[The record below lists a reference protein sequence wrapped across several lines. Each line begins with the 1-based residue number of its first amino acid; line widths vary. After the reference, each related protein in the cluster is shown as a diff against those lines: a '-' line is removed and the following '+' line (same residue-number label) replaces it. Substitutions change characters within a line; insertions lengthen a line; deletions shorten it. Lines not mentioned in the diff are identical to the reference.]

1 MAFIIPPLSPIP
13 RQPDE
18 PQRRRKIHFGQ
29 DTVDAVNHVISR
41 GLPEREAEVAFPAVV
56 LMYDHP
62 APGWNFIRELDPRVD
77 PAKVMLKQGQLL
89 VNFFDST
96 AAQELSPLLIP
107 PS

>member
-1 MAFIIPPLSPIP
+1 MAFVIPPLPPIP
-13 RQPDE
+13 RQPDK
-18 PQRRRKIHFGQ
+18 PRRRGEIRFGQ
-29 DTVDAVNHVISR
+29 DTIDAVNHVISR

-62 APGWNFIRELDPRVD
+62 APGWNVIRELDNRVD

-89 VNFFDST
+89 VNFLDST
-96 AAQELSPLLIP
+96 AAQRLIPLLIP